1 MEIERDEVTKNV
13 DELTTST
20 GRTAI
25 FLVISKF
32 LSFVILAIS
41 FIIVTRIL
49 GPGKYGIYTLI
60 ITIVGLFGVVGN
72 LGISTA
78 LNKFISEY
86 RYKNK
91 IEKIESILSNSF
103 AIEIVIG
110 GLLSLAMFF
119 SSGAFAHYV
128 FHNTNVIYLIQISA
142 AIILITILYDSALSA
157 LIGFNKGLQITIVMF
172 IEGILQTA
180 LSVMLVI
187 YGFGVIGP
195 IIGIIVGQLTGF
207 LIAVYILFIRPKVK
221 IRIEKKTIKKI
232 LSFSVPI
239 TVSNIIGGIVPQI
252 APILLSTIIIYF
264 SGFALMHTNVASSSV
279 VLGNYG
285 IASKVS
291 YFIDVILGSISLSLL
306 SLFSKLFTGNNQQNM
321 GKFYNYAIFLAF
333 LFIAPILFMIFALSA
348 PFSYTLFSGY
358 YTLAPIYLKIVSIGI
373 LASIFGIYANV
384 LLISKNKVKKVMR
397 ISIIITAIQLVL
409 MPILLFLFEGI
420 GLVVLLF
427 LIQPTLSSIFLL
439 NAIKSE
445 FNLRIDSLKILR
457 VFASNIIAFAF
468 IIPFILF
475 ASHSYIMLLIV
486 GVLIILL
493 VYPIVLAKTQ
503 AIETRDLNIIKNIGN
518 SLPVIKWFLNF
529 YILYI
534 SQFLSNAD

>member
-91 IEKIESILSNSF
+91 KEKIESILSNSF

-195 IIGIIVGQLTGF
+195 IIGIIAGQLTGF
-207 LIAVYILFIRPKVK
+207 LIAVYILFIKPKVK

-358 YTLAPIYLKIVSIGI
+358 YTLAPTYLKIVSIGI
-373 LASIFGIYANV
+373 LASIFGMYANV

-427 LIQPTLSSIFLL
+427 LIQPILSSIFLL

-445 FNLRIDSLKILR
+445 FNLHIDSLKILR

-468 IIPFILF
+468 IIPFIIF